1 MESKCW
7 DGLELYVDNGKKMY
21 KALGLGEGNL
31 KMVLDKGVAKAKK
44 DADKLNVGGNMKGDG
59 MQLGG
64 TYVFDE
70 DKIVYEYQQQKFGD
84 HPTREE
90 LLKALGLED
99 EIPNMPEVVAPTQPS
114 VKNAET
120 VTPTDAVAAPTT
132 NAA

>member
-1 MESKCW
+1 
-7 DGLELYVDNGKKMY
+7 MY

-44 DADKLNVGGNMKGDG
+44 EADKLNVGGNMKGDG

-114 VKNAET
+114 AKTVENA
-120 VTPTDAVAAPTT
+120 TPTDAVAAPTST
-132 NAA
+132 TE